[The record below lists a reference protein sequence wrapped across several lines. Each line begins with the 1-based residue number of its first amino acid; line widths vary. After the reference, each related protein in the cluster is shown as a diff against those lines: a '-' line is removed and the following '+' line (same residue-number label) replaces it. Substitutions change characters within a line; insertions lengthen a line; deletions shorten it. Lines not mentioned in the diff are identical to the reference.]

1 LIGKGN
7 QVKLFHHKTFCQEI
21 PMPINETYRTWIRK
35 ICELRPKQRIT
46 QVQNF
51 VWLVVG
57 IYHSHSVHL
66 SRIAGKVIGT
76 AKNVSTVRRLSRFLA
91 NKAIDVRSW
100 YKPIAKAWL
109 QSQYERVGE
118 LRLIVDATKV
128 GFGHQLLMVSLAYR
142 CRAVPIAWS
151 WVKYVRGH
159 SSAKQQIS
167 LLKYAGTLLPKGAPV
182 FVVGDSE
189 FGSISVLQQLDQWH
203 WFYVLR
209 QKGNTGLWMEEQ
221 IGWQRLDALAQRVG
235 QSIWCPKT
243 YLTEQ
248 SIHPVSALI
257 HWQIGEK
264 QPWCLA
270 TNLPDASLSLRYY
283 RRRMWT
289 EEMFGDFKKHG
300 FDLETT
306 MLRHVPR
313 LSRLTLAVAFLY
325 VWLLSVGSRTIHAGL
340 RHLVDRKDRRD
351 LRIFQ
356 IGLRFIDR
364 KLLHLLPV
372 SVLLYAYS

>member
-1 LIGKGN
+1 
-7 QVKLFHHKTFCQEI
+7 
-21 PMPINETYRTWIRK
+21 MPINETYRTWKQR

-57 IYHSHSVHL
+57 IYHSHSVNL
-66 SRIAGKVIGT
+66 SWIAGKVIGL

-91 NKAIDVRSW
+91 NKSIDVRQW

-109 QSQYERVGE
+109 QSQFERVGE
-118 LRLIVDATKV
+118 VRLILDGTKV
-128 GFGHQLLMVSLAYR
+128 GFAHQLLMVSLAYR
-142 CRAVPIAWS
+142 RRAIPIAWT
-151 WVKYVRGH
+151 WVKHVQGH
-159 SSAKQQIS
+159 SSGEQQIR
-167 LLKYAGTLLPKGAPV
+167 LLKHVGSLLPKAAPV

-189 FGSISVLQQLDQWH
+189 FGSISVLRQLEAWH

-209 QKGNTGLWMEEQ
+209 QKGHTGLWLDEQ
-221 IGWQRLDALAQRVG
+221 TGWQRMQDLLQQAG
-235 QSIWCPKT
+235 QSVWCSNA
-243 YLTEQ
+243 YLTEKH
-248 SIHPVSALI
+248 IHPISALI
-257 HWQIGEK
+257 HWQSGEK

-270 TNLPDASLSLRYY
+270 TNLPDAPLTVRYY
-283 RRRMWT
+283 GRRMWT

-306 MLRHVPR
+306 MLRHAAR

-325 VWLLSVGSRTIHAGL
+325 VWLLSVGSRTIRAGL

-351 LRIFQ
+351 LSIFQ
-356 IGLRFIDR
+356 IGWRFIDR
-364 KLLHLLPV
+364 KLLHLSPI
-372 SVLLYAYS
+372 SILLYVHS

>member
-1 LIGKGN
+1 
-7 QVKLFHHKTFCQEI
+7 
-21 PMPINETYRTWIRK
+21 MPINETYRTWKAR

-46 QVQNF
+46 QIQNF

-57 IYHSHSVHL
+57 IYHSHSVNL
-66 SRIAGKVIGT
+66 SRIAGKVIGE

-91 NKAIDVRSW
+91 NKTIDVRSW
-100 YKPIAKAWL
+100 YKPVAKMWL
-109 QSQYERVGE
+109 ATQFERACEV
-118 LRLIVDATKV
+118 RLIVDCTKI
-128 GFGHQLLMVSLAYR
+128 GFAHQLLLVSLAYR
-142 CRAVPIAWS
+142 RRAVPIAWS

-159 SSAKQQIS
+159 STGQQQVR
-167 LLKYAGTLLPKGAPV
+167 LLNYVRSLLPKATPV

-189 FGSISVLQQLDQWH
+189 FGSIFVLRQLEEWH

-209 QKGNTGLWMEEQ
+209 QKGNTGLWIDEKT
-221 IGWQRLDALAQRVG
+221 GWQRMDDLVSQAG
-235 QSIWCPKT
+235 QSTWYPKA

-248 SIHPVSALI
+248 HIHPVSALI
-257 HWQIGEK
+257 YWQIGEK

-270 TNLPDASLSLRYY
+270 TNLPDGSLTLRYY

-306 MLRHVPR
+306 MLRHAPR

-325 VWLLSVGSRTIHAGL
+325 VWLLSVGSQTIRSGL

-351 LRIFQ
+351 LSIFQ
-356 IGLRFIDR
+356 IGYRFIDR
-364 KLLHLLPV
+364 ILLHLLPF
-372 SVLLYAYS
+372 SISLCRYS

>member
-7 QVKLFHHKTFCQEI
+7 QVKLLCDKPLCQEK
-21 PMPINETYRTWIRK
+21 PMPINETYRTWKAR

-57 IYHSHSVHL
+57 IYHSRSVNL
-66 SRIAGKVIGT
+66 SRIASKVIGI

-91 NKAIDVRSW
+91 NPAVDVRSW
-100 YKPIAKAWL
+100 YKSIAKAWL
-109 QSQYERVGE
+109 RLQFERVGE
-118 LRLIVDATKV
+118 VRLIVDGTKI
-128 GFGHQLLMVSLAYR
+128 GFAHQLLMVSLAYR
-142 CRAVPIAWS
+142 RRAVPIAWC

-159 SSAKQQIS
+159 STGKQQIS
-167 LLKYAGTLLPKGAPV
+167 LLKHVKTLLPKEAPV

-189 FGSISVLQQLDQWH
+189 FGSILVLRQLQEWH

-209 QKGNTGLWMEEQ
+209 QKGNTGLWLSEQ
-221 IGWQRLDALAQRVG
+221 TDWQRMDGLVQCAG
-235 QSIWCPKT
+235 ESTWCPKAF
-243 YLTEQ
+243 LTQQE
-248 SIHPVSALI
+248 IYPVSALI

-270 TNLPDASLSLRYY
+270 TNLPDATLALRYY
-283 RRRMWT
+283 RRRMWI

-306 MLRHVPR
+306 MLRHAPR

-325 VWLLSVGSRTIHAGL
+325 VWLLSVGSRTIRAGL
-340 RHLVDRKDRRD
+340 RHLVDRRDRRD
-351 LRIFQ
+351 LSLFQ

-364 KLLHLLPV
+364 KLLHVLPISILLCSV
-372 SVLLYAYS
+372 S

>member
-1 LIGKGN
+1 
-7 QVKLFHHKTFCQEI
+7 
-21 PMPINETYRTWIRK
+21 MPINESYRTWKAR
-35 ICELRPKQRIT
+35 ICELRPKQRMT

-57 IYHSHSVHL
+57 IYHSHSVNL
-66 SRIAGKVIGT
+66 SRIAGKVISA

-100 YKPIAKAWL
+100 YQPIAKAWL
-109 QSQYERVGE
+109 QSQFERVGE
-118 LRLIVDATKV
+118 IRLIVDATKV
-128 GFGHQLLMVSLAYR
+128 GFSHQLLMVSLAYR

-159 SSAKQQIS
+159 STGKQQVS
-167 LLKYAGTLLPKGAPV
+167 LLKYVKTLLPKGAPV

-189 FGSISVLQQLDQWH
+189 FGSILVLRQWEQWF

-209 QKGNTGLWMEEQ
+209 QKGNTGLWIDEKTD
-221 IGWQRLDALAQRVG
+221 WQRMEDLVAQAG
-235 QSIWCPKT
+235 QSSWCPNV

-248 SIHPVSALI
+248 HIHPVSALI

-270 TNLPDASLSLRYY
+270 TNLPDASLTLRYY

-325 VWLLSVGSRTIHAGL
+325 AWLLSVGSRTIRAGH

-351 LRIFQ
+351 LSIFQ

-364 KLLHLLPV
+364 KLLRSLSFSISLC
-372 SVLLYAYS
+372 LYS

>member
-1 LIGKGN
+1 
-7 QVKLFHHKTFCQEI
+7 
-21 PMPINETYRTWIRK
+21 MPINETYRAWIQR

-57 IYHSHSVHL
+57 IYHSHSVNL
-66 SRIAGKVIGT
+66 SWIAGKVIGP

-91 NKAIDVRSW
+91 NKSIDVRQW

-109 QSQYERVGE
+109 QSQFERVGE
-118 LRLIVDATKV
+118 VRLIVDGTKV

-142 CRAVPIAWS
+142 RRAVPIAWS
-151 WVKYVRGH
+151 WVKHVRGH
-159 SSAKQQIS
+159 SMGKQQVS
-167 LLKYAGTLLPKGAPV
+167 LLRYVGSLLPKGAPV

-189 FGSISVLQQLDQWH
+189 FGSILVLRQLEQWH

-209 QKGNTGLWMEEQ
+209 QKGNTGLWRNEQ
-221 IGWQRLDALAQRVG
+221 TGWQRMEDLVQQAG
-235 QSIWCPKT
+235 QSSWCPQAH
-243 YLTEQ
+243 LTQQE
-248 SIHPVSALI
+248 IHPVSALI
-257 HWQIGEK
+257 YWQIAEK

-270 TNLPDASLSLRYY
+270 TNLPDATLTLRYY

-300 FDLETT
+300 FNLETT
-306 MLRHVPR
+306 MLRHAPR

-325 VWLLSVGSRTIHAGL
+325 VWFLSIGSRTIRSGS

-351 LRIFQ
+351 LSIFQ

-364 KLLHLLPV
+364 KLLHLVPI
-372 SVLLYAYS
+372 SILLCVNS

>member
-7 QVKLFHHKTFCQEI
+7 QVKLLCDKPLCQET
-21 PMPINETYRTWIRK
+21 PMPINETYRTWKVR
-35 ICELRPKQRIT
+35 ICELRPKQRKT

-57 IYHSHSVHL
+57 IYHSHSVNL
-66 SRIAGKVIGT
+66 SRIAGKVIGV

-91 NKAIDVRSW
+91 NQAIDVRRW
-100 YKPIAKAWL
+100 YQPIAKAWL
-109 QSQYERVGE
+109 QSQFERVGE
-118 LRLIVDATKV
+118 IRLIVDATKV

-159 SSAKQQIS
+159 STGKQQVS
-167 LLKYAGTLLPKGAPV
+167 LLKYVKTLLPKGAPV

-189 FGSISVLQQLDQWH
+189 FGSILVLRQLEQWL

-209 QKGNTGLWMEEQ
+209 QKGNTGLWIDEKTD
-221 IGWQRLDALAQRVG
+221 WQRMEDLVAQAG
-235 QSIWCPKT
+235 QRTWCPNA

-248 SIHPVSALI
+248 HIHPVSALI

-270 TNLPDASLSLRYY
+270 TNLPDATLTLRYY
-283 RRRMWT
+283 RRRMWI

-306 MLRHVPR
+306 MLRHAPR

-325 VWLLSVGSRTIHAGL
+325 AWLLSVGSRTIRAGL

-351 LRIFQ
+351 LSIFQ

-364 KLLHLLPV
+364 KLLHVLPFSILLWTN
-372 SVLLYAYS
+372 S

>member
-7 QVKLFHHKTFCQEI
+7 QVKLLCDKPLCQEI
-21 PMPINETYRTWIRK
+21 PMPINETYRTWKVR
-35 ICELRPKQRIT
+35 ICELRPKQWIT

-57 IYHSHSVHL
+57 IYHSHSVNL
-66 SRIAGKVIGT
+66 SRIAGKVIGP

-91 NKAIDVRSW
+91 NPAIDVRSW
-100 YKPIAKAWL
+100 YKSIAKAWL
-109 QSQYERVGE
+109 RSQFERVGE
-118 LRLIVDATKV
+118 VRLIMDGTKV
-128 GFGHQLLMVSLAYR
+128 GFAHQLLIVSLAYR
-142 CRAVPIAWS
+142 CRAVPIAWT

-167 LLKYAGTLLPKGAPV
+167 LLKYVGTLLPKGAPV

-189 FGSISVLQQLDQWH
+189 FGSISVLRQLEAWH

-209 QKGNTGLWMEEQ
+209 QKGNTGLWLNEATD
-221 IGWQRLDALAQRVG
+221 WQRMDDLIQRAG
-235 QSIWCPKT
+235 QSTWCPKA
-243 YLTEQ
+243 YLTQQE
-248 SIHPVSALI
+248 IHLASALV
-257 HWQIGEK
+257 HWQIGEQ

-270 TNLPDASLSLRYY
+270 TNLPDATLTLRYY
-283 RRRMWT
+283 RRRMWI

-306 MLRHVPR
+306 MLRHAPR

-325 VWLLSVGSRTIHAGL
+325 VWLLSVGSRTIRAGL

-351 LRIFQ
+351 LSIFQ

-364 KLLHLLPV
+364 KLLHVLPFSILLCPN
-372 SVLLYAYS
+372 S

>member
-1 LIGKGN
+1 
-7 QVKLFHHKTFCQEI
+7 
-21 PMPINETYRTWIRK
+21 MPINETYRTWKQR

-46 QVQNF
+46 QIQNF

-57 IYHSHSVHL
+57 IYHSHSVNL
-66 SRIAGKVIGT
+66 SRIAGKVIGE

-91 NKAIDVRSW
+91 NQAIEVRSW
-100 YKPIAKAWL
+100 YKPVAQAWL
-109 QSQYERVGE
+109 ASQFERVGE
-118 LRLIVDATKV
+118 LRLIVDSTKI

-142 CRAVPIAWS
+142 RRAVPIAWS

-159 SSAKQQIS
+159 STGKQQVS
-167 LLKYAGTLLPKGAPV
+167 LLKYVRSLLPKGAPV

-189 FGSISVLQQLDQWH
+189 FGSIFVVQQLETWH

-209 QKGNTGLWMEEQ
+209 QKGNTGLWLNEHSD
-221 IGWQRLDALAQRVG
+221 WQRMDDLVQQAG
-235 QSIWCPKT
+235 QSTWCPKA

-248 SIHPVSALI
+248 HTHPGSALI
-257 HWQIGEK
+257 CWQIGEK
-264 QPWCLA
+264 QPWCLV
-270 TNLPDASLSLRYY
+270 TNLPDAVLTIRYY

-306 MLRHVPR
+306 MLRQASR

-325 VWLLSVGSRTIHAGL
+325 VWLLSVGSRTIRAGL

-351 LRIFQ
+351 LSLFQ

-364 KLLHLLPV
+364 KLLRLLPV
-372 SVLLYAYS
+372 SILLCAYS